1 MYKVIIFLF
10 MPMLLL
16 AYSDSDSDMDGV
28 DDKSD
33 QCPNTSLTE
42 LVDLRGCT
50 IKNLLSPHHFDIILG
65 QSYVEDDDI
74 RLNLSQLQMG
84 YYYKNF
90 SLQLSGSYFD
100 VRGDTLQDSGLND
113 VYLNSYYQIRPT
125 SNLLIR
131 FGGGV
136 AFPTYERSSN
146 KTDYRASLQ
155 TTYTQNDFSLFGE
168 LGYTVVGDND
178 SNSSSTLE
186 YNNTYFYKIGLG
198 YYVNNNFYS
207 SLAYTHFRSTAEQD
221 IETVSLYGYYMLTN
235 NWFTTINYS
244 YGLSDNAM
252 DSVVGLKLGYYW

>member
-16 AYSDSDSDMDGV
+16 AYSDSDMDGV

-100 VRGDTLQDSGLND
+100 MQGDTLHESGFND
-113 VYLNSYYQIRPT
+113 VYFNSYYQIRPI
-125 SNLLIR
+125 NKLLIR

-136 AFPTYERSSN
+136 VLPTYNRSSN
-146 KTDYRASLQ
+146 KTDYGVSLQ
-155 TTYTQNDFSLFGE
+155 ATYTQNDFSLFGG
-168 LGYTVVGDND
+168 LGYTIIGDGD

-186 YNNTYFYKIGLG
+186 YTNTYFDKIGLG
-198 YYVNNNFYS
+198 YYINSNCYS
-207 SLAYTHFRSTAEQD
+207 SLTYAHSSSIYSGEQD
-221 IETVSLYGYYMLTN
+221 RESVSLYGYYMFN
-235 NWFTTINYS
+235 KNWFTTINYS
-244 YGLSDNAM
+244 HGLSDNAM
-252 DSVVGLKLGYYW
+252 DSVMGLKLGYYW